1 MYAFQRRLSTE
12 VATLENLD
20 RISFGTFEVDLR
32 TGELWKA
39 GFRVRLA
46 GQPFKVLVAL
56 LDHPGKV
63 VTREDLQNQ
72 IWGTNTNVDFERAV
86 SGAINKV
93 REALSDSADNPR
105 FIETLPKRGYRF
117 IAPVTMM
124 VAAAPLRRP
133 TPVEGSIPASF
144 VVPATPV
151 LQGSADLENE
161 EPPARVTG
169 AELGI
174 SPTLLG
180 DIARPTIKHRATLAD
195 LSSAFHASWIFP
207 ATVALTFL
215 AIGLVTGWQSH
226 RPVQI
231 SPLQVRQVT
240 HYVPISVGPPN
251 AESFLTLAQDG
262 DRIITSVLE
271 NGRSHL
277 SSIIA
282 STGEVQR
289 ITIPDEVASGNLA
302 DISRDG
308 TRLLVRSGASS
319 ASEQPLW
326 IVPSAGGSGQRVGNI
341 LAHDATWMPD
351 GVSILYASEN
361 DLTVFRPDDSAPV
374 PFAKL
379 GGRAFWLRWS
389 PNGKVLRFTVINPVT
404 HATSIWEVG
413 SEGGQPRPVKN
424 LEAVHLPVCCGVW
437 TGDGSTF
444 VFQANDNIWSIQG
457 NGTGARPV
465 PLTSGPLRY
474 QSPTA
479 AHNGFRVYFV
489 GLESP
494 SGLQKFNEKQHDFE
508 ASRPFLADA
517 NRVEY
522 SRDGVWVAWTDIY
535 EKLWRARAADGSD
548 KLRLTSDATEVFLAH
563 WAPDGKHLAVM
574 ARDHGSPWQ
583 TYIVDAAGGRPE
595 APVKETRN
603 TADPSWSADGRR
615 LVYGRE
621 PDLMGKESGPR
632 NLQILDLMTHQTEV
646 VPNSEGL
653 FSPRWSPDGAWI
665 VALSLD
671 QKTLMLFDTKL
682 RSWRVLASTSAA
694 DPVWSSDSKAVY
706 IHAFL
711 AEGEPILRV
720 SVPEGTVRK
729 VADLSSLKNKQAANY
744 FFGGLTLDNEPLVQ
758 PRVGTGNLY
767 SLDLNQR
774 DR

>member
-1 MYAFQRRLSTE
+1 MAI
-12 VATLENLD
+12 LEKLD

-32 TGELWKA
+32 AGELWKA

-56 LDHPGKV
+56 LDHPGEV

-86 SGAINKV
+86 SGTINKI
-93 REALSDSADNPR
+93 REALADSADNPR

-117 IAPVTMM
+117 IAPVTVMT
-124 VAAAPLRRP
+124 AATPLRRP
-133 TPVEGSIPASF
+133 TPIDGSLSASF
-144 VVPATPV
+144 VAPGAPMEGLSDLESGESHAQSTDAELRISQSHLKETDRP
-151 LQGSADLENE
+151 LHRHKTTQAGSGSAFRSSWVFS
-161 EPPARVTG
+161 A
-169 AELGI
+169 
-174 SPTLLG
+174 
-180 DIARPTIKHRATLAD
+180 TI
-195 LSSAFHASWIFP
+195 
-207 ATVALTFL
+207 ALTFL
-215 AIGLVTGWQSH
+215 AIGLVTGWRSH
-226 RPVQI
+226 RPVET
-231 SPLQVRQVT
+231 SPLRVGQVT
-240 HYVPISVGPPN
+240 HYVPISIGPPN
-251 AESFLTLAQDG
+251 AESFLTLAQEG

-289 ITIPDEVASGNLA
+289 ITTPDEVASGNLA

-308 TRLLVRSGASS
+308 TRLLVRSGFSS

-326 IVPSAGGSGQRVGNI
+326 IVPSAGGSGQRVGSI

-361 DLTVFRPDDSAPV
+361 DLTVFRPDDSASA

-379 GGRAFWLRWS
+379 EGRAFWLRWS
-389 PNGKVLRFTVINPVT
+389 PNGKVLRFTMINPVT
-404 HATSIWEVG
+404 HVTSIWELG
-413 SEGGQPRPVKN
+413 SEGGQPRPVRN
-424 LEAVHLPVCCGVW
+424 LEAAHLPACCGIW
-437 TGDGSTF
+437 TGDSRTF
-444 VFQANDNIWSIQG
+444 VFQANDNIWGMPG
-457 NGTGARPV
+457 NGTRAQPV
-465 PLTSGPLRY
+465 QLTSGPLRY
-474 QSPTA
+474 QSPVA
-479 AHNGFRVYFV
+479 AHNGSRVYFV

-494 SGLQKFNEKQHDFE
+494 SGLQEFIEKQHDFE

-522 SRDGVWVAWTDIY
+522 SRDGIWVAWTDIY

-563 WAPDGKHLAVM
+563 WAPDGKHLAIM
-574 ARDHGSPWQ
+574 AREHGSPWQ

-595 APVKETRN
+595 ALLKETRN

-632 NLQILDLMTHQTEV
+632 NLQILNLTTHQTEV

-653 FSPRWSPDGAWI
+653 FSPRWSPDGAWL

-671 QKTLMLFDTKL
+671 QKTLMLFDTRLNTWK
-682 RSWRVLASTSAA
+682 VLASTSAA

-711 AEGEPILRV
+711 ADGEPILRV
-720 SVPEGTVRK
+720 SVPDGIVRTI
-729 VADLSSLKNKQAANY
+729 ADLSNFHNKQAANY
-744 FFGGLTLDNEPLVQ
+744 FFGGLTPGNEPLVQ

-767 SLDLNQR
+767 SLDLSQK